1 MKFSRQQWQSEW
13 QSEWQRLRAI
23 DWQTLDLRDAGT
35 WPWLVKVLSGVLVL
49 VVTLA
54 ASSIW
59 WASDYRSALVSAQR
73 QEVRLLNSYRSSVHA
88 AGLLNNAR
96 SQVTDLTAQMTSIRS
111 MLTTRAEIPSLL
123 DSISSAAEQNQLTI
137 EAIHLRPT
145 VIHNFY
151 REHPL
156 DIRVL
161 GSYHQLAQFIND
173 ISSLPRL
180 VTQHTIT
187 LAPAE
192 DPSGG
197 LTLSLVAKAYSSAAS
212 EDFREEELN
221 GGGTTP

>member
-1 MKFSRQQWQSEW
+1 MKFSRQRWPSEW
-13 QSEWQRLRAI
+13 QGEWQRLRAL
-23 DWQTLDLRDAGT
+23 DWQALDLRDAGT
-35 WPWLVKVLSGVLVL
+35 WPWLVKVLCGVLVL
-49 VVTLA
+49 VAALA
-54 ASSIW
+54 VSSVW
-59 WASDYRSALVSAQR
+59 WVSDYRSALISAQR
-73 QEVRLLNSYRSSVHA
+73 QEVRLLNNYRSSVHA
-88 AGLLNNAR
+88 AGLLNNVR
-96 SQVTDLTAQMTSIRS
+96 SQLTDLAAQMVSIHG
-111 MLTTRAEIPSLL
+111 MWTTRAEIPSLL

-145 VIHNFY
+145 VIHHFY
-151 REHPL
+151 SEHPL

-192 DPSGG
+192 GPSDG

-212 EDFREEELN
+212 EDSRQEELN
-221 GGGTTP
+221 SGVTAP